1 MASSVPLRLF
11 FAGYTAWLMTLPM
24 VSTAERPYTGSSP
37 GEAAERCFSI
47 ALPCACTFT
56 ERNRGQFK
64 LLPNWWASIYFYN
77 HEHIPLATKMAPY
90 GSSIWHPSQIVP

>member
-47 ALPCACTFT
+47 ALPCA
-56 ERNRGQFK
+56 
-64 LLPNWWASIYFYN
+64 
-77 HEHIPLATKMAPY
+77 
-90 GSSIWHPSQIVP
+90 